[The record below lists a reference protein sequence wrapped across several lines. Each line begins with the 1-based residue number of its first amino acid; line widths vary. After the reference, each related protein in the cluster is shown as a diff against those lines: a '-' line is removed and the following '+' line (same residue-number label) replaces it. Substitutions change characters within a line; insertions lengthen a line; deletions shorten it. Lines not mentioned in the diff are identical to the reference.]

1 MLYRKLL
8 NVLSQCSITE
18 VHRNRTLDQ
27 ATLQINMQMS
37 PRQRSYIFFF
47 SSFFFSLVRG
57 MNKNKREYQQWTP
70 TRIDSPLH
78 AVPTNKL
85 MVILDL

>member
-1 MLYRKLL
+1 
-8 NVLSQCSITE
+8 
-18 VHRNRTLDQ
+18 
-27 ATLQINMQMS
+27 
-37 PRQRSYIFFF
+37 
-47 SSFFFSLVRG
+47 

-85 MVILDL
+85 MVAGKTPERRFKNTLADWAYKLLHRVQYFLLVRMQQLVTSRRSVTPLLCN